1 MGVPILGASKGVP
14 KMGSMPKSTHT
25 ADYRLLRE
33 VLADLRETAG
43 LSQRALAERLKVPHS
58 WVGKVESGERRVDLV
73 EFCWI
78 CRACDHDPA
87 IVAAELIGQFR
98 SGRIS
103 RAR

>member
-1 MGVPILGASKGVP
+1 MGA
-14 KMGSMPKSTHT
+14 MAKSTHT
-25 ADYRLLRE
+25 ADYRLLCE
-33 VLADLRETAG
+33 ALADLRHNAG
-43 LSQRALAERLKVPHS
+43 LSQRALAERLNVARS
-58 WVGKVESGERRVDLV
+58 WVAKVESGERRLDLV

-87 IVAAELIGQFR
+87 RAAADLIGQFR